1 MNCREAERLIDTF
14 YDGELDGRSM
24 RDAAMHITRC
34 KSCEAALAQRERV
47 QELLSSTIEHEI
59 ADIDLGSI
67 WAAVEPTLDQTGS
80 RSAGLRVA
88 AASSR
93 IGGLI
98 LGRRHAAE
106 PDDEGFDPGTWDE
119 PAPHAHRA
127 WRWSV
132 AGGVALAAS
141 VLLAVTLVPQ
151 LTESPQGGI
160 RVAAEK
166 SSSPSTG
173 PSELARAGSPAT
185 VVAQRP
191 PVAAESFE
199 VARAGVG
206 RPVRPASNKQVQV
219 ESVNFPRS
227 AVSMWSEPASDTT
240 VIWIDDEEL
249 AASGRR

>member
-34 KSCEAALAQRERV
+34 KRCESELAQRERV
-47 QELLSSTIEHEI
+47 QELLSQTVEHEI
-59 ADIDLGSI
+59 AGIDLSRI
-67 WAAVEPTLDQTGS
+67 WAAVEPTLEQVAPRTG
-80 RSAGLRVA
+80 GLRVA

-93 IGGLI
+93 VGGLL
-98 LGRRHAAE
+98 LGRASGTGAA
-106 PDDEGFDPGTWDE
+106 DEGFDPASWDR
-119 PAPHAHRA
+119 PTARTRGV
-127 WRWSV
+127 WRWTA

-141 VLLAVTLVPQ
+141 VLLAVALVPQ
-151 LTESPQGGI
+151 TGEQPRDVSVASEKTTPASGAASEVARVSSPASGTAT
-160 RVAAEK
+160 RVAAE
-166 SSSPSTG
+166 PF
-173 PSELARAGSPAT
+173 A
-185 VVAQRP
+185 
-191 PVAAESFE
+191 

-206 RPVRPASNKQVQV
+206 RAVRPTSNKQVQV

-249 AASGRR
+249 AAGRR

>member
-34 KSCEAALAQRERV
+34 KHCEAGLAQRERV
-47 QELLSSTIEHEI
+47 QALLSGTIEHEI

-67 WAAVEPTLDQTGS
+67 WAAVEPTLDLAGS
-80 RSAGLRVA
+80 RSTLRVA

-93 IGGLI
+93 VGGLL
-98 LGRRHAAE
+98 LGRRHVIDR
-106 PDDEGFDPGTWDE
+106 DDETFDPGTWEE
-119 PAPHAHRA
+119 PPSRTHRA

-141 VLLAVTLVPQ
+141 VLLAISIAPQ
-151 LTESPQGGI
+151 LTQSPEVVAAKPAPGGATEVA
-160 RVAAEK
+160 RVA
-166 SSSPSTG
+166 
-173 PSELARAGSPAT
+173 SPAT
-185 VVAQRP
+185 TVAQRA
-191 PVAAESFE
+191 PVAAEPFE

-206 RPVRPASNKQVQV
+206 RAVRPASNKQVQV

>member
-34 KSCEAALAQRERV
+34 KRCEAELAQRERV
-47 QELLSSTIEHEI
+47 QELLSCTIEHEI
-59 ADIDLGSI
+59 ADIDLGRI
-67 WAAVEPTLDQTGS
+67 WAAVEPTLEQSGT

-93 IGGLI
+93 VGGLL
-98 LGRRHAAE
+98 LGRRPAAAVA
-106 PDDEGFDPGTWDE
+106 DDVFDPGVWDE
-119 PAPHAHRA
+119 SAPRTRGA
-127 WRWSV
+127 WRWTV

-141 VLLAVTLVPQ
+141 VLLAVSLVSQSGDAPG
-151 LTESPQGGI
+151 EAA
-160 RVAAEK
+160 RVAAG
-166 SSSPSTG
+166 PAADAARTG
-173 PSELARAGSPAT
+173 APAT

-191 PVAAESFE
+191 PVASAGSFE
-199 VARAGVG
+199 VARAAVG
-206 RPVRPASNKQVQV
+206 RAVRPASNKQVQV

-249 AASGRR
+249 AAGRR

>member
-34 KSCEAALAQRERV
+34 KRCEAELAQRERV
-47 QELLSSTIEHEI
+47 QTLLSGTIEHEI
-59 ADIDLGSI
+59 ADIDLSSI
-67 WAAVEPTLDQTGS
+67 WAAVEPTLEQGS

-93 IGGLI
+93 VGGLL
-98 LGRRHAAE
+98 LGRRSVADA
-106 PDDEGFDPGTWDE
+106 DDDTFDPGTWDE
-119 PAPHAHRA
+119 PASRTHRA

-141 VLLAVTLVPQ
+141 VLLAISIAPQ
-151 LTESPQGGI
+151 LSQSPE
-160 RVAAEK
+160 VAAGKPANGGTTEVARV
-166 SSSPSTG
+166 SSPST
-173 PSELARAGSPAT
+173 T
-185 VVAQRP
+185 VAQRA
-191 PVAAESFE
+191 PVAAEPFA
-199 VARAGVG
+199 VARAGAGVG
-206 RPVRPASNKQVQV
+206 RAVRPASNKQVQV

>member
-34 KSCEAALAQRERV
+34 KRCEAELAQRERV
-47 QELLSSTIEHEI
+47 QELLSSTIEQEI
-59 ADIDLGSI
+59 ADIDLGQI
-67 WAAVEPTLDQTGS
+67 WAAVEPTLDQVAS
-80 RSAGLRVA
+80 RSGGLRVA

-93 IGGLI
+93 VGGLL
-98 LGRRHAAE
+98 LGRKTA
-106 PDDEGFDPGTWDE
+106 DDADDDGFDPARWDV
-119 PAPHAHRA
+119 PAPRVHRA
-127 WRWSV
+127 WRWTV
-132 AGGVALAAS
+132 AGGAALAAS
-141 VLLAVTLVPQ
+141 VLLALTLAPQ
-151 LTESPQGGI
+151 LGESPQDGV

-166 SSSPSTG
+166 PSVASSAAT
-173 PSELARAGSPAT
+173 EVARVPSPAA
-185 VVAQRP
+185 VVAQRA
-191 PVAAESFE
+191 PVGAESFD
-199 VARAGVG
+199 VAHAGIG
-206 RPVRPASNKQVQV
+206 RGLRPASNKQVQV

>member
-47 QELLSSTIEHEI
+47 QELLSSTIEQEVS
-59 ADIDLGSI
+59 DIDLSSI
-67 WAAVEPTLDQTGS
+67 WAAVEPTLDQAGS

-98 LGRRHAAE
+98 LGRRQVAE
-106 PDDEGFDPGTWDE
+106 SDDEGFDPGTWDE
-119 PAPHAHRA
+119 PASRTHRA
-127 WRWSV
+127 WRWSL

-151 LTESPQGGI
+151 LTESPQDGVRI
-160 RVAAEK
+160 AAEK
-166 SSSPSTG
+166 PSG
-173 PSELARAGSPAT
+173 ANEVARAGSPAT

-191 PVAAESFE
+191 PVAAESFQL
-199 VARAGVG
+199 ARAGVG
-206 RPVRPASNKQVQV
+206 RAVRPASNKQVQV

>member
-47 QELLSSTIEHEI
+47 QELLSSTIEHEV
-59 ADIDLGSI
+59 ADIDLSSI
-67 WAAVEPTLDQTGS
+67 WAAVEPTLDHAGS
-80 RSAGLRVA
+80 RATGLRVA

-98 LGRRHAAE
+98 LGRRHVAE
-106 PDDEGFDPGTWDE
+106 SDDEGFDPGTWDE
-119 PAPHAHRA
+119 PASRSQRA

-151 LTESPQGGI
+151 LTESPQGDV

-166 SSSPSTG
+166 PSG
-173 PSELARAGSPAT
+173 ASEVARAGSPAT

-191 PVAAESFE
+191 PVAAESFQM
-199 VARAGVG
+199 ARAGVG
-206 RPVRPASNKQVQV
+206 RAVRPASNKQVQV

>member
-34 KSCEAALAQRERV
+34 KHCEAELAQRERV
-47 QELLSSTIEHEI
+47 QTLLSGTIEHEI
-59 ADIDLGSI
+59 ADIDLSSI
-67 WAAVEPTLDQTGS
+67 WAAVEPTLDQAGS
-80 RSAGLRVA
+80 RSGGLRVA

-93 IGGLI
+93 VGGLL
-98 LGRRHAAE
+98 LGRKHVADA
-106 PDDEGFDPGTWDE
+106 DDETFDPGTWEE
-119 PAPHAHRA
+119 PESRTHRA

-141 VLLAVTLVPQ
+141 VLLAISIAPQ
-151 LTESPQGGI
+151 LTESPEVAASKPASVGTEVA
-160 RVAAEK
+160 RVA
-166 SSSPSTG
+166 
-173 PSELARAGSPAT
+173 SPAT
-185 VVAQRP
+185 TVAQRA
-191 PVAAESFE
+191 PVAAEPFE

-206 RPVRPASNKQVQV
+206 RAVRPASNKQVQV

>member
-34 KSCEAALAQRERV
+34 KHCESELAQRERV
-47 QELLSSTIEHEI
+47 QGLLSGTIEHEI

-67 WAAVEPTLDQTGS
+67 WAAVEPTLDQAGM
-80 RSAGLRVA
+80 RSTGLRVA

-93 IGGLI
+93 VGGLL
-98 LGRRHAAE
+98 LGRKHVADA
-106 PDDEGFDPGTWDE
+106 DDETFDPGTWEE
-119 PAPHAHRA
+119 PASRTHRA
-127 WRWSV
+127 WRWSL

-141 VLLAVTLVPQ
+141 VLLAISIAPQ
-151 LTESPQGGI
+151 LTQSPE
-160 RVAAEK
+160 VAAGKPASGGTTEV
-166 SSSPSTG
+166 
-173 PSELARAGSPAT
+173 ARVTSPAT
-185 VVAQRP
+185 TVAQRA
-191 PVAAESFE
+191 PVAAEPFE

-206 RPVRPASNKQVQV
+206 RAVRPASNKQVQV

>member
-34 KSCEAALAQRERV
+34 KRCEAELAQRERV

-59 ADIDLGSI
+59 ADIDLSRI
-67 WAAVEPTLDQTGS
+67 WAAVEPTLGEAGN
-80 RSAGLRVA
+80 RSSGLRVA

-93 IGGLI
+93 VGGLL
-98 LGRRHAAE
+98 LGRARVSEAE
-106 PDDEGFDPGTWDE
+106 DEPFDPASWVA
-119 PAPHAHRA
+119 PASRA
-127 WRWSV
+127 GGLWRWTV

-151 LTESPQGGI
+151 LSETPQDGG
-160 RVAAEK
+160 RVASEK
-166 SSSPSTG
+166 TG
-173 PSELARAGSPAT
+173 LVNGGASEVARVSAPAA
-185 VVAQRP
+185 VASRGAP
-191 PVAAESFE
+191 APEAFE

-206 RPVRPASNKQVQV
+206 RAVRPASNKQVQV

-240 VIWIDDEEL
+240 VIWIDDEEQ
-249 AASGRR
+249 AAGRR

>member
-34 KSCEAALAQRERV
+34 KRCEAGLAQRERV
-47 QELLSSTIEHEI
+47 QELLSRTIEHEI
-59 ADIDLGSI
+59 ANIDLGSI
-67 WAAVEPTLDQTGS
+67 WAAVEPTIEQAGT
-80 RSAGLRVA
+80 RSSGLRVA

-93 IGGLI
+93 VGGLL
-98 LGRRHAAE
+98 LGRRPVAAVAE
-106 PDDEGFDPGTWDE
+106 ESFDPGSWDE
-119 PAPHAHRA
+119 PAPRVRHA
-127 WRWSV
+127 WRWTV

-141 VLLAVTLVPQ
+141 VLLAVSLVPQ
-151 LTESPQGGI
+151 TGESPREGV
-160 RVAAEK
+160 RVAAGTVGEG
-166 SSSPSTG
+166 T
-173 PSELARAGSPAT
+173 RAGSPAT
-185 VVAQRP
+185 VVAQRS
-191 PVAAESFE
+191 PVEPFGG
-199 VARAGVG
+199 ARGDMG
-206 RPVRPASNKQVQV
+206 RGVRPTSNKQVQV

>member
-34 KSCEAALAQRERV
+34 KRCEAELAQRERL
-47 QELLSSTIEHEI
+47 QTLLGGTIEHEI
-59 ADIDLGSI
+59 ADVDLSSI
-67 WAAVEPTLDQTGS
+67 WAAVEPTLEQAGS
-80 RSAGLRVA
+80 RSSALRVA

-93 IGGLI
+93 VGGFL
-98 LGRRHAAE
+98 LGRKHVADAN
-106 PDDEGFDPGTWDE
+106 DDTFDPGTWEE
-119 PAPHAHRA
+119 PVPRTHRA

-141 VLLAVTLVPQ
+141 VLLAITLAPQ
-151 LTESPQGGI
+151 LTQSPDAVTAKSAPAG
-160 RVAAEK
+160 VAATEV
-166 SSSPSTG
+166 
-173 PSELARAGSPAT
+173 ARASSPAT
-185 VVAQRP
+185 TVAQRASSAP
-191 PVAAESFE
+191 EPFE
-199 VARAGVG
+199 VARAGIG
-206 RPVRPASNKQVQV
+206 RAVRPASNKQVQV

>member
-1 MNCREAERLIDTF
+1 VNCREAERLIDTF

-34 KSCEAALAQRERV
+34 KRCEAELGQRERV
-47 QELLSSTIEHEI
+47 QELLSRTIEHEI
-59 ADIDLGSI
+59 ADIDLSQI
-67 WAAVEPTLDQTGS
+67 WAAVEPTLEQVTARPS
-80 RSAGLRVA
+80 GLRVA

-93 IGGLI
+93 VGGLL
-98 LGRRHAAE
+98 LGRKSAADVA
-106 PDDEGFDPGTWDE
+106 DDGFDPATWDS
-119 PAPHAHRA
+119 PAPRHRA

-132 AGGVALAAS
+132 AGGAALAAS
-141 VLLAVTLVPQ
+141 VLLALALTPQ
-151 LTESPQGGI
+151 LGENPQGGV

-166 SSSPSTG
+166 PAVASSTTTEVARG
-173 PSELARAGSPAT
+173 PSPAT
-185 VVAQRP
+185 VVAQRA
-191 PVAAESFE
+191 PVGAESFD
-199 VARAGVG
+199 VARAGIG
-206 RPVRPASNKQVQV
+206 RGVRPASNKQVQV